1 MKGKR
6 WTRLKTGTF
15 WVLGKKTENITLSGL
30 HLLYDAGGHLQRVEV
45 IVVMLGALGKGELWK
60 FNEDWKRNT
69 KQSWEPHWINW
80 RFCRGATE
88 GLSPSALGSLRME
101 ADGEVCGQLG
111 TDEEM
116 AKWMRDSKPGEQKI
130 KCLRGPNWPG
140 RHMTSENNWQRIR
153 SNGKSKIQN
162 LIHLKASTDLK
173 KWKQL
178 MWSSGCDQE
187 EDFRIWWINSLLS
200 IHLCL
205 ALCSNVPVSSTVR
218 PIQMFNFFISVS
230 W

>member
-1 MKGKR
+1 M
-6 WTRLKTGTF
+6 
-15 WVLGKKTENITLSGL
+15 LGKKTENITLSSL
-30 HLLYDAGGHLQRVEV
+30 HLLHDAGGHLQSQGYSGYVGNPR
-45 IVVMLGALGKGELWK
+45 KGRIMEIQRGLK
-60 FNEDWKRNT
+60 KNT

-80 RFCRGATE
+80 RFCRGATGTE

-140 RHMTSENNWQRIR
+140 RHMTSENNWQGTR

-162 LIHLKASTDLK
+162 PIHLKASTDLK

-178 MWSSGCDQE
+178 MWSSGCAQE
-187 EDFRIWWINSLLS
+187 EDFRIWWINSLFS

-205 ALCSNVPVSSTVR
+205 ALCSDVPVSSTVQ
-218 PIQMFNFFISVS
+218 PIQTFNFFISVS